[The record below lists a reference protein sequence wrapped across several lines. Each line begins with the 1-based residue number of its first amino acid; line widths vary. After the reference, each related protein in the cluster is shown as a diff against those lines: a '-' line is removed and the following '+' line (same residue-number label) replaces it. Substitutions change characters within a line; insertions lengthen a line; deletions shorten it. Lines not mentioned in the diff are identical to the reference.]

1 MGITGILNS
10 KGSQEISMCEGVQ
23 HMEIPQRPRRILIR
37 DAPGGIREERPL
49 ETKAVEVQLGVKGQV
64 PS

>member
-1 MGITGILNS
+1 MGITGIPNS
-10 KGSQEISMCEGVQ
+10 KGSQEISMSEEQ
-23 HMEIPQRPRRILIR
+23 HMEIPQRARRICIR
-37 DAPGGIREERPL
+37 DAPVGIREERPL